1 MTRLLLVFIVLSL
14 VACNGQQQQQLPKSA
29 AVAIVGEEIIT
40 VDLLNAFLRAN
51 GVVNADEALLKK
63 ALDSLIQEVA
73 IANIAKKKKLEMT
86 KEQLNS
92 LHYLQIKSMAD
103 MAREDYLMDKPITDE
118 EVLAEY
124 NKAGQLTGGKQYH
137 LHHVLYKDE
146 VQAIKQRE
154 KISSVDDYKKI
165 EQQFLQENPA
175 MKNVGDIGW
184 LALSQLPKGFGEK
197 LAAASEDSVIT
208 DIVKTDFG
216 AHIVYV
222 EAIRDLQ
229 PPELETVKAGIIK
242 SLQAKKLSK
251 FTQLARAKARVE
263 IKK

>member
-1 MTRLLLVFIVLSL
+1 MTRILLLLITLSL
-14 VACNGQQQQQLPKSA
+14 FACNSQQQQQLPKSA
-29 AVAIVGEEIIT
+29 AVAIVGEETIT
-40 VDLLNAFLRAN
+40 IDMLNAFLTVN
-51 GVVNADEALLKK
+51 GIVNADEALLKK
-63 ALDSLIQEVA
+63 ALDSLVQEVA

-86 KEQLNS
+86 KEQLNI
-92 LHYLQIKSMAD
+92 LHYLQVKSMAD
-103 MAREDYLMDKPITDE
+103 NAKADYLLDKPVTDE
-118 EVLAEY
+118 EILAEY
-124 NKAGQLTGGKQYH
+124 NKAGQLTGSKQYH
-137 LHHVLYKDE
+137 LNHVLYKDE

-165 EQQFLQENPA
+165 EQQFLQENPG

-184 LALSQLPKGFGEK
+184 LTLSQLPKGFGEK
-197 LAAASEDSVIT
+197 LVTAKEGLVLT

-222 EAIRDLQ
+222 EGIRDLK
-229 PPELETVKAGIIK
+229 PPKLEIVRAGIIK

-251 FTQLARAKARVE
+251 FTQLARAKSRVE